1 MYYWDNLLNFAQ
13 LKLIKMVAFSDIT
26 YCVSDELVKFHETF
40 EQMLHTKIPLA
51 DNIIRYFL
59 DRQGKQLRPVMAIL
73 AAKML
78 KGEITDTTIYG
89 AVALELLH
97 NASLMHDDVIDKSDE
112 RRGMSTVNKV
122 WDNKVAVLMGDFF
135 LSKCLVASNNTGSLD
150 VSNILANM
158 VIRLSE
164 GELEQLS
171 NVRSHLLSESA
182 YFSVISGKTASL
194 FSACM
199 KVGAITVGGAAD
211 QIEQMGQ
218 IGELMG
224 LIFQIRDDIFDY
236 YDSSEI
242 GKPTGNDMREGK
254 LTLPII
260 YAVRHTT
267 DEHILDQIEQLK
279 AGSLTDEGISE
290 LIEFAKSNGG
300 IEYAQQVMEDYRD
313 KAVNLLPKD
322 ADDSI
327 LEAITAYLDFVIG
340 RTK

>member
-1 MYYWDNLLNFAQ
+1 MD
-13 LKLIKMVAFSDIT
+13 KIDSIKACIAE
-26 YCVSDELVKFHETF
+26 ELGKFEDCF
-40 EQMLHTKIPLA
+40 EQALSTNVPLA
-51 DNIIRYFL
+51 DNVIHYFL
-59 DRQGKQLRPVMAIL
+59 DRRGKQLRPIVSLL
-73 AAKML
+73 AAKMVGG
-78 KGEITDTTIYG
+78 KVTDASIQG

-199 KVGAITVGGAAD
+199 KVGAITVGGSAD

-236 YDSSEI
+236 FPSVEI
-242 GKPTGNDMREGK
+242 GKPSGHDIMEGK
-254 LTLPII
+254 VTLPLL
-260 YAVRHTT
+260 YALQHGTSEEAEKMRAL
-267 DEHILDQIEQLK
+267 LDQSRELDSDQVEQLV
-279 AGSLTDEGISE
+279 
-290 LIEFAKSNGG
+290 EFAKAVGG
-300 IEYAQQVMEDYRD
+300 IEYAQAKM
-313 KAVNLLPKD
+313 KNLAFEAKKL
-322 ADDSI
+322 
-327 LEAITAYLDFVIG
+327 LEPYPASPSKEALKSLIDFFIS
-340 RTK
+340 RNH

>member
-1 MYYWDNLLNFAQ
+1 MNQLDIIKNPIAQ
-13 LKLIKMVAFSDIT
+13 
-26 YCVSDELVKFHETF
+26 EF
-40 EQMLHTKIPLA
+40 EQFQRMYADFAVTENPLLR
-51 DNIIRYFL
+51 DVLNHVIQRK
-59 DRQGKQLRPVMAIL
+59 GKQMRPMLTLLFAKLFGGVKESTYN
-73 AAKML
+73 AAMS
-78 KGEITDTTIYG
+78 
-89 AVALELLH
+89 LELLH
-97 NASLMHDDVIDKSDE
+97 TASLLHDDVIDESLE
-112 RRGMSTVNKV
+112 RRGQPSVNALFGNQVSVLVGDYVLSTSLMYMSRTENGEMAKV
-122 WDNKVAVLMGDFF
+122 VARLAQL
-135 LSKCLVASNNTGSLD
+135 LSD
-150 VSNILANM
+150 
-158 VIRLSE
+158 
-164 GELEQLS
+164 GELYQLFQS
-171 NVRSHLLSESA
+171 HENVVSEDV
-182 YFSVISGKTASL
+182 YFLIIKKKTAAL
-194 FSACM
+194 FSACAQLGALSAEATPE
-199 KVGAITVGGAAD
+199 KVAKAAK
-211 QIEQMGQ
+211 
-218 IGELMG
+218 IGEFIG
-224 LIFQIRDDIFDY
+224 ICFQIRDDIFDY

-313 KAVNLLPKD
+313 KAVNLLPND

>member
-1 MYYWDNLLNFAQ
+1 MNQLDIIKNPIAQ
-13 LKLIKMVAFSDIT
+13 
-26 YCVSDELVKFHETF
+26 EF
-40 EQMLHTKIPLA
+40 EQFQRMYADFAVTENPLLR
-51 DNIIRYFL
+51 DVLNHVIQRK
-59 DRQGKQLRPVMAIL
+59 GKQMRPMLTLLFAKLFGGVKESTYN
-73 AAKML
+73 AAMS
-78 KGEITDTTIYG
+78 
-89 AVALELLH
+89 LELLH
-97 NASLMHDDVIDKSDE
+97 TASLLHDDVIDESLE
-112 RRGMSTVNKV
+112 RRGQPSVNALFGNQVSVLVGDYVLSTSLMYMSRTENGEMAKV
-122 WDNKVAVLMGDFF
+122 VARLAQL
-135 LSKCLVASNNTGSLD
+135 LSD
-150 VSNILANM
+150 
-158 VIRLSE
+158 
-164 GELEQLS
+164 GELYQLFQS
-171 NVRSHLLSESA
+171 HENVVSEDV
-182 YFSVISGKTASL
+182 YFLIIKKKTAAL
-194 FSACM
+194 FSACAQLGALSAEATPE
-199 KVGAITVGGAAD
+199 KVAKSAK
-211 QIEQMGQ
+211 
-218 IGELMG
+218 IGEFIG
-224 LIFQIRDDIFDY
+224 ICFQIRDDIFDY